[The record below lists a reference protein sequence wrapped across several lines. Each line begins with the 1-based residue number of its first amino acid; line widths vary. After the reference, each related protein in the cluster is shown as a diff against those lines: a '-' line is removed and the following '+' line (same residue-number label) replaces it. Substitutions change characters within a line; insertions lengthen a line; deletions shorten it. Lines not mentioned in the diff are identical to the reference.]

1 MNTKINDILEDFD
14 SLSLNEQEELIEIEK
29 KRLIENKRKL
39 LVDEVK
45 EAENE
50 YTEGKYITGDTD
62 ELMRAIDDENT
73 SDK

>member
-14 SLSLNEQEELIEIEK
+14 NLSLNEQEELIEIEK

-45 EAENE
+45 EAEKE
-50 YTEGKYITGDTD
+50 YTEGKYITGETD
-62 ELMRAIDDENT
+62 ELMRAIDYKNT